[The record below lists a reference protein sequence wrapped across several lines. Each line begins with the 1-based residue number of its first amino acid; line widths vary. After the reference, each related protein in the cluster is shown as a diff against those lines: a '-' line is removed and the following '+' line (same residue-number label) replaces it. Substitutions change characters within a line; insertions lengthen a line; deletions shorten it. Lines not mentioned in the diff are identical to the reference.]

1 MDWFVKKKKDQ
12 PVYLESFSHGNKA
25 IRPKAQKGELIT
37 KVKSIRW
44 GEKHGVLLDM
54 KGRVFTMGE
63 SSKGR
68 LGLPD
73 EQLPEQV
80 LQPR

>member
-1 MDWFVKKKKDQ
+1 MGD
-12 PVYLESFSHGNKA
+12 
-25 IRPKAQKGELIT
+25 LIK

-73 EQLPEQV
+73 EQMPEQV

>member
-1 MDWFVKKKKDQ
+1 M
-12 PVYLESFSHGNKA
+12 YLKPINHANKNIKRHGE
-25 IRPKAQKGELIT
+25 IIT

-44 GEKHGVLLDM
+44 GEKHGVMLDM
-54 KGRVFTMGE
+54 KGRVFTMGD

-73 EQLPEQV
+73 EQLPEKV
-80 LQPR
+80 MQPR